1 MGMQRLHKMP
11 FGAEIGPEGTCFRLW
26 APDARTVSLKLGGTG
41 GEREIPLQ
49 RTEEGWCVAT
59 VDGAGAGTRYQFRI
73 DGDLLVP
80 DPASRFQPEDV
91 HRASEVIDPAGYQWK
106 DGDWRGCPWETV
118 VLYEVHVGTFTPEGT
133 FAGAIERLDYLR
145 DLGVTAIELMPVADF
160 VGTRGWGYDGVY
172 LYAPDARYGRPE
184 DLKRLVDEAHA
195 RGLMVFLDVVYNH
208 FGPAGNYLHV
218 YAREHF
224 FNWDRETP
232 WGAAINFERSRVVR
246 DFYIH
251 NVLYWLDEYH
261 FDGLRF
267 DAVHAIEDPSEPDI
281 LDEIADAVHARMG
294 DERHVHLVLENE
306 ENEAHRLRRDADHR
320 PITFTAQWNDD
331 IHHAFH
337 TLLTGESKG
346 YYQDY
351 ADAPMDHLLRCLTTG
366 FSYQGQPSKVRKG
379 EGRGE
384 PSGALPPLGFVAHL
398 QNHDQIGNRAFGDR
412 ISTLAPAEG
421 IAAVTAILLLAPQVP
436 MLFMG
441 QEWGTK
447 RPFQFFCDLGPELE
461 DAVRDGRRKEFA
473 AFPEFAD
480 PKARERI
487 PDPTAESTYRA
498 SMLDWSERDE
508 PEYQPMLKLHKD
520 LLDLRAREIVPRLA
534 NMPGAAATIDW
545 HEGAAFAVSWRLGDG
560 STLGLL
566 ANLAPEPS
574 ARVRQRPT
582 GRLVF
587 ANAEMPGEDVGAL
600 PPWAVAWFVD
610 GTKGTGR

>member
-1 MGMQRLHKMP
+1 MGTQRLHKMP
-11 FGAEIGPEGTCFRLW
+11 FGAELGRDGTRFRLW
-26 APDARTVSLKLGGTG
+26 APDAQSVSLKLSGNA

-49 RTEEGWCVAT
+49 ANDEGWCVAT
-59 VDGAGAGTRYQFRI
+59 VDGAPAGTRYQFRI
-73 DGDLLVP
+73 NGDLLVP

-91 HRASEVIDPAGYQWK
+91 HGASEVIDPASYTWS
-106 DGDWRGCPWETV
+106 DGDWRGQPWEKV
-118 VLYEVHVGTFTPEGT
+118 VLYELHVGTFTPEGT
-133 FAGAIERLDYLR
+133 FAGVIERLDHLR

-160 VGTRGWGYDGVY
+160 IGARGWGYDGVY

-224 FNWDRETP
+224 FNWERETP

-246 DFYIH
+246 DFYLH

-267 DAVHAIEDPSEPDI
+267 DAVHAIKDPSEPDI
-281 LDEIADAVHARMG
+281 LDEIAEAVHARMG
-294 DERHVHLVLENE
+294 DDRHVHLVLENE

-320 PITFTAQWNDD
+320 PLTFTAQWNDD

-351 ADAPMDHLLRCLTTG
+351 SDAPMDHLLRCLTTG

-379 EGRGE
+379 GGRGE
-384 PSGALPPLGFVAHL
+384 PSGELPPLAFVNHL

-412 ISTLAPAEG
+412 ISELAPIEG
-421 IAAVTAILLLAPQVP
+421 IAAVTAILLLAPQIP

-461 DAVRDGRRKEFA
+461 DAVRDGRRREFA

-498 SMLDWSERDE
+498 SMLDWSEVTH
-508 PEYQPMLKLHKD
+508 PEHQQMLELHKG
-520 LLDLRAREIVPRLA
+520 LLALRISEIVPRLA
-534 NMPGAAATIDW
+534 NAPGSAATLAW
-545 HEGAAFAVSWRLGDG
+545 NEGDAFLVSWRLGDG
-560 STLGLL
+560 SMLHLL
-566 ANLAPEPS
+566 ANLSAQPS
-574 ARVRQRPT
+574 RSVPQRPA
-582 GRLVF
+582 GRLLY
-587 ANAEMPGEDVGAL
+587 ANVEMRGGDSGPL
-600 PPWAVAWFVD
+600 PPWSVAWSLD
-610 GTKGTGR
+610 ETKGTTR

>member
-1 MGMQRLHKMP
+1 MGTQRLHKMP
-11 FGAEIGPEGTCFRLW
+11 FGAELGRDGTRFRLW
-26 APDARTVSLKLGGTG
+26 APDAQSVSLKLSGNA

-49 RTEEGWCVAT
+49 ANDEDWCVAT
-59 VDGAGAGTRYQFRI
+59 VDGAPAGTRYQFRI
-73 DGDLLVP
+73 NGDLLVP

-91 HRASEVIDPAGYQWK
+91 HGASEVIDPASYTWS
-106 DGDWRGCPWETV
+106 DGDWRGQPWEKV
-118 VLYEVHVGTFTPEGT
+118 VLYELHVGTFTPEGT
-133 FAGAIERLDYLR
+133 FAGVIERLDHLR

-160 VGTRGWGYDGVY
+160 IGARGWGYDGVY

-224 FNWDRETP
+224 FNWERETP

-246 DFYIH
+246 DFYLH

-267 DAVHAIEDPSEPDI
+267 DAVHAIKDPSEPDI
-281 LDEIADAVHARMG
+281 LDEIAEAVHARMG
-294 DERHVHLVLENE
+294 DDRHVHLVLENE
-306 ENEAHRLRRDADHR
+306 ENEAHRLRRDANHR
-320 PITFTAQWNDD
+320 PLTFTAQWNDD

-351 ADAPMDHLLRCLTTG
+351 SDAPMDHLLRCLTTG

-379 EGRGE
+379 GGRGE
-384 PSGALPPLGFVAHL
+384 PSGELPPLAFVNHL

-412 ISTLAPAEG
+412 ISELAPTEG
-421 IAAVTAILLLAPQVP
+421 IAAVTAILLLAPQIP

-461 DAVRDGRRKEFA
+461 DAVRDGRRREFA

-487 PDPTAESTYRA
+487 PDPTAESTYHA
-498 SMLDWSERDE
+498 SMLDWSEVTD
-508 PEYQPMLKLHKD
+508 PEHQRMLDLHKD
-520 LLDLRAREIVPRLA
+520 LLALRISEIVPRLA
-534 NMPGAAATIDW
+534 NTPGSAATLAW
-545 HEGAAFAVSWRLGDG
+545 NEGDAFLVSWQLGDG
-560 STLGLL
+560 SMLHLL
-566 ANLAPEPS
+566 ANLSAQPS
-574 ARVRQRPT
+574 RTVPQRPA
-582 GRLVF
+582 GRLLYTNV
-587 ANAEMPGEDVGAL
+587 EMRGGDSGPL
-600 PPWAVAWFVD
+600 PPWSVAWSLD
-610 GTKGTGR
+610 ETKGTTR

>member
-1 MGMQRLHKMP
+1 MGTKRLHQMP
-11 FGAEIGPEGTCFRLW
+11 FGAEIGPEGTRFRLW
-26 APDARTVSLKLGGTG
+26 APDARSVSLKLNSAN

-49 RTEEGWCVAT
+49 ANDEGWCVAT
-59 VDGAGAGTRYQFRI
+59 VDGARPGNRYQFRI
-73 DGDLLVP
+73 NGELLVP
-80 DPASRFQPEDV
+80 DPASRFQPDDV
-91 HRASEVIDPAGYQWK
+91 HGASEIIDPAGYAWN
-106 DGDWRGCPWETV
+106 DADWRGHPWEEV
-118 VLYEVHVGTFTPEGT
+118 VLYELHVGTFTPEGT
-133 FAGAIERLDYLR
+133 FAGVIERLDHLL
-145 DLGVTAIELMPVADF
+145 DLGVTAVELMPVADF
-160 VGTRGWGYDGVY
+160 VGARGWGYDGVY

-184 DLKRLVDEAHA
+184 DLKRLIDEAHA

-246 DFYIH
+246 DFYVH

-281 LDEIADAVHARMG
+281 LDEIAEAVHARMG
-294 DERHVHLVLENE
+294 DDRHVHLVLENE
-306 ENEAHRLRRDADHR
+306 ENEAHRLRRGADHH
-320 PITFTAQWNDD
+320 PLTFTAQWNDD

-379 EGRGE
+379 GSRGE
-384 PSGALPPLGFVAHL
+384 ASGDLPPLAFVAHL
-398 QNHDQIGNRAFGDR
+398 QNHDQVGNRAFGDR
-412 ISTLAPAEG
+412 IAQLAPIEG
-421 IAAVTAILLLAPQVP
+421 IAAVTAVLLLAPQIP

-461 DAVRDGRRKEFA
+461 DAVRDGRRREFA

-487 PDPTAESTYRA
+487 PDPTAESTYQA
-498 SMLDWSERDE
+498 SMLDWSELDD
-508 PEYQPMLKLHKD
+508 PDHQQMLDLHRE
-520 LLDLRAREIVPRLA
+520 LLDLRMAEIVPRLA
-534 NMPGAAATIDW
+534 STPGGSATIAW
-545 HEGAAFAVSWRLGDG
+545 NEGAAFMVAWQLGDA
-560 STLGLL
+560 STLRLL
-566 ANLAPEPS
+566 ANLSPEP
-574 ARVRQRPT
+574 ANKAPQRP
-582 GRLVF
+582 GGMLIF
-587 ANAEMPGEDVGAL
+587 ANFELPGENTRRL
-600 PPWAVAWFVD
+600 PPWSVAWFLD
-610 GTKGTGR
+610 EAKGTTP

>member
-1 MGMQRLHKMP
+1 MGTHRLHKMP
-11 FGAEIGPEGTCFRLW
+11 FGAELGPEGTCFRLW
-26 APDARTVSLKLGGTG
+26 APDARSVSLKLNGSA

-49 RTEEGWCVAT
+49 ANDEGWYVAS
-59 VDGAGAGTRYQFRI
+59 VDGAPAGSRYQFRI
-73 DGDLLVP
+73 NGDLLVP
-80 DPASRFQPEDV
+80 DPASRFQPDDV
-91 HRASEVIDPAGYQWK
+91 HGASEVIDPASYAWT
-106 DGDWRGCPWETV
+106 DGEWRGQPWEKV
-118 VLYEVHVGTFTPEGT
+118 VLYELHVGTFTPEGT
-133 FAGAIERLDYLR
+133 FAGVIERLDHLR

-160 VGTRGWGYDGVY
+160 IGARGWGYDGVY

-184 DLKRLVDEAHA
+184 DLKRLVDAAHA

-246 DFYIH
+246 DFYLH

-281 LDEIADAVHARMG
+281 LDEIAEAVHARMG

-306 ENEAHRLRRDADHR
+306 ENEAHRLRRGPDHR
-320 PITFTAQWNDD
+320 PLTFTAQWNDD

-366 FSYQGQPSKVRKG
+366 FSFQGQPSKVRKG
-379 EGRGE
+379 GGRGE
-384 PSGALPPLGFVAHL
+384 PSGELPPLAFVGHL

-412 ISTLAPAEG
+412 ISVLAPSEG
-421 IAAVTAILLLAPQVP
+421 IAAVTAVLLLAPQIP

-461 DAVRDGRRKEFA
+461 DAVREGRRKEFA

-487 PDPTAESTYRA
+487 PDPTAKSTYQA
-498 SMLDWSERDE
+498 SMLDWSELTQ
-508 PEYQPMLKLHKD
+508 PEHQRMLDLHKD
-520 LLDLRAREIVPRLA
+520 LLDLRMTEIVPRLA
-534 NMPGAAATIDW
+534 NAPGGAGTVVW
-545 HEGAAFAVSWRLGDG
+545 NEGDAFAVTWQLGDG
-560 STLGLL
+560 STLHLL
-566 ANLAPEPS
+566 ANLAATPS
-574 ARVRQRPT
+574 PRAPQRPT
-582 GRLVF
+582 GRLVYT
-587 ANAEMPGEDVGAL
+587 NVEMPGDDSGPL
-600 PPWAVAWFVD
+600 PPWSVAWFVD
-610 GTKGTGR
+610 ETKGTAR

>member
-1 MGMQRLHKMP
+1 MGTRRVHTMP
-11 FGAEIGPEGTCFRLW
+11 FGAEVGPEGTRFRLW
-26 APDARTVSLKLGGTG
+26 APDAQSVSLKLNGVG

-49 RTEEGWCVAT
+49 ANAEGWCVAH
-59 VDGAGAGTRYQFRI
+59 VEGARPGERYQFRI

-80 DPASRFQPEDV
+80 DPASRFQPDDV
-91 HRASEVIDPAGYQWK
+91 HGASEIIDPAGYLWN
-106 DGDWRGCPWETV
+106 DEDWRGHPWDEV
-118 VLYEVHVGTFTPEGT
+118 VLYELHVGAFTPEGT
-133 FAGAIERLDYLR
+133 FSGVIERFDHLL

-160 VGTRGWGYDGVY
+160 LGARGWGYDGVY

-224 FNWDRETP
+224 FNWERETP
-232 WGAAINFERSRVVR
+232 WGAAINFERSREVR
-246 DFYIH
+246 DFYVH

-281 LDEIADAVHARMG
+281 LDEIAEAVHARMG
-294 DERHVHLVLENE
+294 NDRHVHLVLENE
-306 ENEAHRLRRDADHR
+306 ENEAHRLRRGADHQ
-320 PITFTAQWNDD
+320 PVTFTAQWNDD
-331 IHHAFH
+331 VHHAFH

-351 ADAPMDHLLRCLTTG
+351 ADNPMDHLLRCLTTG
-366 FSYQGQPSKVRKG
+366 FSYQGQASKVR
-379 EGRGE
+379 EGGTRGE
-384 PSGALPPLGFVAHL
+384 PSGGLPPLAFVAHL

-412 ISTLAPAEG
+412 IAALAPVEG
-421 IAAVTAILLLAPQVP
+421 VAAVTAILLLMPQIP

-461 DAVRDGRRKEFA
+461 DAVREGRRKEFA

-487 PDPTAESTYRA
+487 PDPTAESTYRD
-498 SMLDWSERDE
+498 SMLDWAELNE
-508 PEYQPMLKLHKD
+508 PACQRMLDLHRD
-520 LLDLRAREIVPRLA
+520 LLDLRIAQIVPRLA
-534 NMPGAAATIDW
+534 GAQGDSATIVW
-545 HEGAAFAVSWRLGDG
+545 SEGPAFLVAWRLGDK
-560 STLGLL
+560 SMLRLL
-566 ANLAPEPS
+566 ANLSPAPASKTPQWPQG
-574 ARVRQRPT
+574 A
-582 GRLVF
+582 LLY
-587 ANAEMPGEDVGAL
+587 ANFEIENEDTSSL
-600 PPWAVAWFVD
+600 PPWSVAWFLD
-610 GTKGTGR
+610 GTSGRAS